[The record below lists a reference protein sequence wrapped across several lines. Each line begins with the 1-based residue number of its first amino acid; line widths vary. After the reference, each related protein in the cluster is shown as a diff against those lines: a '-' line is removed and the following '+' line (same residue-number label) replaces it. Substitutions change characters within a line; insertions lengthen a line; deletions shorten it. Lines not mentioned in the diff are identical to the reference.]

1 MHPALRKGHLF
12 TKKHSPIS
20 FLAFEPDR
28 FICCQVSPLS
38 VVRFLASDHYRQMET
53 DCLKNR
59 NARTTIKYCRDLKP
73 VRPTGWLNRAIR
85 MSADYTFLSS
95 F

>member
-1 MHPALRKGHLF
+1 
-12 TKKHSPIS
+12 
-20 FLAFEPDR
+20 
-28 FICCQVSPLS
+28 VSPLS

-85 MSADYTFLSS
+85 MSTGWLNRAIRMSADYTFLSS